1 MNQNIFNMN
10 VIIYIVTS
18 DKMLFLDGAQN
29 LSSYNIVSQH
39 ISYFNQLHGSQNP
52 SITPYLIFLLMILL
66 PITIVVIGASIKLVY
81 EWRSKKWGKIMK
93 WEENVLYDS
102 SISFSEETSDF
113 CSGDEDWML
122 PTWLQNKKEIIF
134 AHSSVIKDD
143 LLGRGQFGEVFKG
156 KLIQGK
162 AV

>member
-1 MNQNIFNMN
+1 
-10 VIIYIVTS
+10 
-18 DKMLFLDGAQN
+18 MLFLDGAQN

-39 ISYFNQLHGSQNP
+39 ISYFNQRHGSKIP

-66 PITIVVIGASIKLVY
+66 PITIVVIGALIKLVY
-81 EWRSKKWGKIMK
+81 KWRSKKWGKIMK